1 LTAAAVVKRAC
12 QARRGDGILVT
23 PGSVGRTGRYGRRL
37 RLAGCRNAADLRA
50 LAGLAESGAIR
61 PAIDRTYPLAGGG
74 EAIRQ
79 IAGAHA
85 TGKGVVVI

>member
-1 LTAAAVVKRAC
+1 MERDDRALC
-12 QARRGDGILVT
+12 AGT
-23 PGSVGRTGRYGRRL
+23 PRTCG
-37 RLAGCRNAADLRA
+37 A

>member
-1 LTAAAVVKRAC
+1 M
-12 QARRGDGILVT
+12 
-23 PGSVGRTGRYGRRL
+23 S
-37 RLAGCRNAADLRA
+37 RNAADLRA

-79 IAGAHA
+79 IAGARHR
-85 TGKGVVVI
+85 KGVVVI